1 MTNNSIEA
9 ALDAVEA
16 TFEIDLINKVTGTT
30 YPQAAVY
37 GTNTLGQILNEYAD
51 DIGVNRKTAK
61 VLFENKR
68 TGNSTSDSNETV
80 EGLGLQAGDVLAISD
95 DCPVA

>member
-16 TFEIDLINKVTGTT
+16 TFEIDLVNKATGTT

-37 GTNTLGQILNEYAD
+37 GTNTLGQILNEYAED
-51 DIGVNRKTAK
+51 LGVNKK
-61 VLFENKR
+61 DVVFENKR
-68 TGNSTSDSNETV
+68 TGKTTSDSSETV
-80 EGLGLQAGDVLAISD
+80 EGLGLQGGDVLAIADS
-95 DCPVA
+95 CRVA

>member
-1 MTNNSIEA
+1 MTNNPIDTALNA
-9 ALDAVEA
+9 AEA

-30 YPQAAVY
+30 YPQATVY
-37 GTNTLGQILNEYAD
+37 GTNTLGQILNEYAE
-51 DIGVNRKTAK
+51 DIGINRKTAK

-68 TGNSTSDSNETV
+68 TGDSTSDSNETV
-80 EGLGLQAGDVLAISD
+80 DGLGLRAGDVLAISD